1 MVLVVYVAVLHKYW
15 IVMVRRLS
23 VVNLFYRLDHF
34 LIKVNYSLLNVSN
47 IGTDNFC
54 L

>member
-1 MVLVVYVAVLHKYW
+1 MVLVVYVAVSHKYW

-23 VVNLFYRLDHF
+23 VVNLFYRQDHF
-34 LIKVNYSLLNVSN
+34 HIKVNYSFLNVSD